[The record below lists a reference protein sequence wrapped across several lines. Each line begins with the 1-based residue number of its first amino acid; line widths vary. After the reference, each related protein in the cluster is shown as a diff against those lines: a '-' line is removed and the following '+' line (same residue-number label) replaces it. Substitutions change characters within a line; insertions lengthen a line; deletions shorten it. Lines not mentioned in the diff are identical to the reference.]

1 MPKKILVV
9 DDEFN
14 IRKLIGTRL
23 IANGYEVIF
32 AADGLETLEK
42 AESEKP
48 DLILLDIMMPK
59 MDGVEVGLRL
69 KAEDKTKYIPIII
82 LTGKWERETVVETMT
97 KVGAKDYIVKPFHP
111 EVLIETIKKILD
123 K

>member
-14 IRKLIGTRL
+14 IRKLIGSRL
-23 IANGYEVIF
+23 IANGYEAVF
-32 AADGLETLEK
+32 ASDGLEALQK
-42 AESEKP
+42 VQSENP

-59 MDGVEVGLRL
+59 MDGIEVGRRL
-69 KAEDKTKYIPIII
+69 KADDKTKYIPVIM
-82 LTGKWERETVVETMT
+82 LTAKWERNAIVETMAKT
-97 KVGAKDYIVKPFHP
+97 GAADYIVKPFQP
-111 EVLIETIKKILD
+111 DALLESIKKVLD